1 MLALSTIQ
9 GGPVFKD
16 MRKTIRGFL
25 FIVFIFIIQGCGQV
39 GYSEFISRENIT
51 LEPSRVVSSD
61 LSTMGQ
67 EPRYLE
73 IAAKEFGEVTGLL
86 FIIDMDRPLSVMRA
100 MLSPAIME
108 EDICHVPPIITG
120 GREELGDVI
129 FYTDADGRFIASSV
143 KPGHYFIIVNYP
155 DHTEIAKHPNDPTKP
170 LCIELRAGTK
180 LDLGT
185 LYVHR

>member
-1 MLALSTIQ
+1 
-9 GGPVFKD
+9 

-25 FIVFIFIIQGCGQV
+25 FIVFIFIIQRCGQV
-39 GYSEFISRENIT
+39 RPSVLILGGALT
-51 LEPSRVVSSD
+51 LEPNRAVSSD
-61 LSTMGQ
+61 LSAIGQ

-129 FYTDADGRFIASSV
+129 FYTDADGRFTASSV

-155 DHTEIAKHPNDPTKP
+155 DHTEIAKHPNDPTRP
-170 LCIELRAGTK
+170 LCIEVRAGTK

-185 LYVHR
+185 LYIYR